1 MKMDRR
7 ISFEGIE
14 NCRELGGLPGAGGK
28 HIRKGLMLRSANL
41 FGATAGDME
50 RLTGTY
56 RLDTVIDLRTDTE
69 RQRKPDPIPAGLR
82 CFCLPIFDEATGG
95 ITREDEDLSQFV
107 LPNMAELYRTMMT
120 EESCREAFGRVLT
133 LIFSHDFEKGSI
145 LWHCTAGK
153 DRCGLTS
160 ALVLAALGVP
170 EEVIREDYLLTNEVS
185 EREAEML
192 YRYVLST
199 GKTEAEAEAARQV
212 FLAKEEYLYA
222 VLDAIKE
229 NYGDRD
235 VFFRDGLQLADGL
248 IESFRDA
255 VLE

>member
-7 ISFEGIE
+7 ISFEGID

-28 HIRKGLMLRSANL
+28 HIKNGLLLRSANL
-41 FGATAGDME
+41 FGATARDGE
-50 RLTGTY
+50 VLTGTY
-56 RLDTVIDLRTDTE
+56 RLNTVIDLRTDTE
-69 RQRKPDPIPAGLR
+69 RERKPDPALDGVETI
-82 CFCLPIFDEATGG
+82 CLPIFDEATGG

-107 LPNMAELYRTMMT
+107 LPNMAALYRTMMT
-120 EESCREAFGRVLT
+120 EEACREAFGQVLT

-170 EEVIREDYLLTNEVS
+170 EEVIREDYLITNEVS

-199 GKTEAEAEAARQV
+199 GRTEAEAAAARQV

-222 VLDAIKE
+222 ALDAIKE
-229 NYGDRD
+229 NYGDMD
-235 VFFRDGLQLADGL
+235 AFFRDGLHIADGL
-248 IESFRDA
+248 IGRFRGA